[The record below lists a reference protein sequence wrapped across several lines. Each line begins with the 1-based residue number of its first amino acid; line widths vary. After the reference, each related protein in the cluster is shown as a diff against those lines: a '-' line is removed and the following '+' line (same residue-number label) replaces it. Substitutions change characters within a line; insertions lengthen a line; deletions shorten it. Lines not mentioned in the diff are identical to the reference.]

1 MKRNFWIG
9 LLVGSISGLLL
20 IALVGAVAAQSR
32 AAVSPAN
39 AQTLGITQTLNLSA
53 PAQPTGG
60 GSPYL
65 FTYQG
70 LLKKNG
76 APVNGSCD
84 MRFSLF
90 DSYATQQGT
99 TLTFTNVLV
108 NNGLFTVAPNFGN
121 QYPGDERYL
130 KIEVA
135 CPPGSAYSTFDLQL
149 LTATPYALGLKPGA
163 IISGTTAPALE
174 INANSAG
181 DVALSVS
188 NMTSDN
194 WSTGIWGGA
203 WTGRGVVG
211 YSVAYTG
218 TGVGVWGITNS
229 PTGTGIAAQGSGA
242 GAALALHGGNIK
254 VVGAGVGTSTPV
266 FIHQVTTGTGG
277 NICNIQS
284 YSTVIDNSLI
294 NGNPN
299 AILIVTPNY
308 GANNTG
314 TAPAVGIPA
323 VYYDATNQCGKGAG
337 RWVIYNLDSTPQTNN
352 SLFNVMAVI
361 P

>member
-9 LLVGSISGLLL
+9 LLIGSISGLLL
-20 IALVGAVAAQSR
+20 ITLVGAVAAQSR
-32 AAVSPAN
+32 AAVSPTN

-60 GSPYL
+60 GGPYL

-90 DSYATQQGT
+90 DSYGTQQGT
-99 TLTFTNVLV
+99 TITFTSVLV

-121 QYPGDERYL
+121 QYPGDTRYL
-130 KIEVA
+130 QIQVA
-135 CPPGSAYSTFDLQL
+135 CPPGSAYSAFDLQS

-174 INANSAG
+174 IYANSAAPG
-181 DVALSVS
+181 SIALSV
-188 NMTSDN
+188 NNLVSDN
-194 WSTGIWGGA
+194 WSTAIYGSA

-211 YSVAYTG
+211 YSLASTG

-242 GAALALHGGNIK
+242 GAALALHAGNIK
-254 VVGAGVGTSTPV
+254 VVNAGVGTHTPV
-266 FIHQVTTGTGG
+266 FIHKVNTAA
-277 NICNIQS
+277 NICDIQN

-294 NGNPN
+294 NGNPD

-308 GANNTG
+308 GAKATG

-323 VYYDATNQCGKGAG
+323 VYYDAANECGKGAG
-337 RWVIYNLDSTPQTNN
+337 RWVIYNLNSTPQTNN

>member
-1 MKRNFWIG
+1 MKRSFWIG

-20 IALVGAVAAQSR
+20 ITLVGAVAAQSR
-32 AAVSPAN
+32 AAVNPTN

-60 GSPYL
+60 GGPYA

-163 IISGTTAPALE
+163 IISGTTAPALQ

-181 DVALSVS
+181 DTALSVD
-188 NMTSDN
+188 NMASDN
-194 WSTGIWGGA
+194 WSTAIWGGA

-211 YSVAYTG
+211 YSLAFTG
-218 TGVGVWGITNS
+218 TGVGVWGVTNS
-229 PTGTGIAAQGSGA
+229 PTGTGIAAQANGT

-254 VVGAGVGTSTPV
+254 VVNASVGTNTPV
-266 FIHQVTTGTGG
+266 FIHKVNTAVGG
-277 NICNIQS
+277 NICSGQN
-284 YSTVIDNSLI
+284 YGTVINNSLI
-294 NGNPN
+294 NGNPG
-299 AILIVTPNY
+299 AILIITPSY
-308 GANNTG
+308 GANDTG

-337 RWVIYNLDSTPQTNN
+337 RWVIYNLNSTPQNNN

>member
-20 IALVGAVAAQSR
+20 ITLVGAVAAQSR
-32 AAVSPAN
+32 AAVSPTN

-60 GSPYL
+60 GGPYV

-76 APVNGSCD
+76 APVSGSCD

-99 TLTFTNVLV
+99 TLTFTSVLV

-130 KIEVA
+130 QIEVA
-135 CPPGSAYSTFDLQL
+135 CPPGSAYSAFGLQL

-174 INANSAG
+174 IYANSAG
-181 DVALSVS
+181 NIALSV
-188 NMTSDN
+188 NNLASDN

-203 WTGRGVVG
+203 WTGRGVMG
-211 YSVAYTG
+211 YSLAFTG
-218 TGVGVWGITNS
+218 TGVGVWGVTNS

-254 VVGAGVGTSTPV
+254 VVNAGVGTNTPV
-266 FIHQVTTGTGG
+266 FIHQVKTGTGG

-294 NGNPN
+294 NGNPD

-308 GANNTG
+308 GAKATG

-323 VYYDATNQCGKGAG
+323 VYYDAANECGKGAG
-337 RWVIYNLDSTPQTNN
+337 RWVI
-352 SLFNVMAVI
+352 
-361 P
+361 